1 MGGPH
6 RDGAGPVG
14 SERKARGGLALV
26 LTVAAAVA
34 APGGSP
40 SAWLPGLDAAGVSGL
55 RAPAGARAQADTS
68 LAPPTPAAELYESVC
83 AHCHGRDGR
92 GRAPLPPYPPGSE
105 QRFFRGVLD
114 GNARNGMPP
123 FRGLVSDAELRGL
136 LEHVRSLRTAAVPGG
151 GDGGQLYA
159 SLCAS
164 CHGSDG
170 RGTRLGPALR
180 GYRGSDA
187 EFQAVVR
194 DGRPG
199 TPMVPFGRVLD
210 ARQIAAIRSY
220 LRTLDC

>member
-1 MGGPH
+1 MHAP
-6 RDGAGPVG
+6 RPDGADQGG
-14 SERKARGGLALV
+14 WGRAARWGLALV
-26 LTVAAAVA
+26 LGVVALAV
-34 APGGSP
+34 PCGSR
-40 SAWLPGLDAAGVSGL
+40 AERAAGFGREPAGGL
-55 RAPAGARAQADTS
+55 RPAAGARAQVDPT
-68 LAPPTPAAELYESVC
+68 LAPSTPAAELYETVC

-123 FRGLVSDAELRGL
+123 FRGLISDAELRGL

-199 TPMVPFGRVLD
+199 TPMVPFGRMLD

-220 LRTLDC
+220 LRTLDR